1 MKKYCNL
8 LLILII
14 ISGCRSSLKINQSKN
29 VKIDST
35 KFIDET
41 YKSRTG
47 VISDEERK
55 IITEQGCAPVYG
67 EILNTS
73 LKTLLDDLHI
83 TPNDVFYD
91 LGSGTGKVTIQA
103 YLDYPFK
110 KAVGIELS
118 PTRYKHSII
127 AKNELKKINALA
139 NTRTLEFRNEDITKS
154 DINDATVIFMCAT
167 CFPEDLMDT
176 LTKKLSMLKPGLK
189 LLTLKALPNT
199 ELHNFKLIKEYS
211 LPMTWSSGSPVY
223 LYELK

>member
-1 MKKYCNL
+1 MKIFNL
-8 LLILII
+8 LLLLTIV
-14 ISGCRSSLKINQSKN
+14 ISGCRSSLQTNQSKL
-29 VKIDST
+29 VKINST
-35 KFIDET
+35 KFINKT
-41 YKSRTG
+41 YQSRNG

-67 EILNTS
+67 EILNIS

-91 LGSGTGKVTIQA
+91 LGSGIGKVTIQA
-103 YLDYPFK
+103 YLDYTFK

-127 AKNELKKINALA
+127 AKNELQKINALDK
-139 NTRTLEFRNEDITKS
+139 TRTLEFRNEDITKS
-154 DINDATVIFMCAT
+154 NIDDATVIFMCAT
-167 CFPEDLMDT
+167 CFPENLMDT

-189 LLTLKALPNT
+189 LLTLKFLTNT
-199 ELHNFKLIKEYS
+199 EHSNFKLIKEYS